1 MIITKAT
8 DIIIALSIVVL
19 FGQRMI
25 LYLMALLFLFRW
37 MYIWTTRVAL
47 IREVGFWNYS
57 CAFACK
63 ILIFTAYLNALS
75 LGVAIAQ
82 RKLILD
88 IDKYVF
94 NPYVLS
100 LWNKKLYCFPFTI
113 LPFFKNSRIKRILFW
128 KLIYFFQSLGKQLAI
143 KSRKDI

>member
-1 MIITKAT
+1 MLLYLILKWINDYYKSNRYH
-8 DIIIALSIVVL
+8 DSICCCSIVWSKDDFISDGSTFSL
-19 FGQRMI
+19 
-25 LYLMALLFLFRW
+25 RW

-47 IREVGFWNYS
+47 IRKVGFWNYS
-57 CAFACK
+57 CAFECR
-63 ILIFTAYLNALS
+63 ILTFTAYLNALS

-100 LWNKKLYCFPFTI
+100 LCEGNKKLYCFPFTKG
-113 LPFFKNSRIKRILFW
+113 FKI
-128 KLIYFFQSLGKQLAI
+128 
-143 KSRKDI
+143 

>member
-1 MIITKAT
+1 MSFVKSFLR
-8 DIIIALSIVVL
+8 LSSPNYCCRHIYDVVSNLMKYESVDAVVL
-19 FGQRMI
+19 YDYYKSNRYHDSTCCCGIVWSKDDFISDGSTFS
-25 LYLMALLFLFRW
+25 LRW

-47 IREVGFWNYS
+47 IRKVGFWNYS
-57 CAFACK
+57 CAFACR
-63 ILIFTAYLNALS
+63 ILTFTAYLNALP

-100 LWNKKLYCFPFTI
+100 LC
-113 LPFFKNSRIKRILFW
+113 
-128 KLIYFFQSLGKQLAI
+128 
-143 KSRKDI
+143 